1 MQVPQRREDKLK
13 VRDESP
19 IPITEEG
26 LARLKEK
33 LERINASISDLA
45 TEAKRAADYGDRSE
59 SAEYKEAKG
68 KLRGAHRQI
77 LILKDQIKRAV
88 IIKTGTGSSGKIQ
101 LGSTVVL
108 EKGGRQTTFQIVGP
122 YETDPMKGRISN
134 QSPLGAALIGHV
146 KGDEVAISTAT
157 GNQTYKVILV
167 N

>member
-1 MQVPQRREDKLK
+1 MDFNQAFIFWRVCLNPVMQVPQRREDKLK

-26 LARLKEK
+26 LSRLKEK

-108 EKGGRQTTFQIVGP
+108 EKGGRQTTF
-122 YETDPMKGRISN
+122 
-134 QSPLGAALIGHV
+134 
-146 KGDEVAISTAT
+146 
-157 GNQTYKVILV
+157 
-167 N
+167 